1 MVFVQIVRALP
12 PSSEK
17 EKKIMDALR
26 KFNNT
31 LHAGFNV
38 AERLIVSELSAL
50 DKEYKNDK
58 IKVQRNEISNISS
71 SLVIEKFLS
80 FNLIKTTLWQ

>member
-12 PSSEK
+12 PCSEK
-17 EKKIMDALR
+17 EKKILDALL

-31 LHAGFNV
+31 LHTGINV
-38 AERLIVSELSAL
+38 AERRIVSEITEL
-50 DKEYKNDK
+50 DKEYKNGK